1 MSEEIKKKKKN
12 TKKTSVKNKSTNK
25 PKTIK
30 KEKLK
35 ESKVKEEKVVEK
47 ENIEVKEPVKKKRK
61 KKSYVLLGILGCV
74 ILFLIFASVIVFK
87 WYLPSEKYTFDYFSL
102 RTIDYSISKEQD
114 NKLVS
119 DNGKCMI
126 VVANEIKKSKDDDIS
141 KLGEVVTI
149 KHHDWA
155 KQEFSTGYTW
165 ISYYKNMTY
174 IIQMYANDEETFN
187 DVCKKDFDQIKKS
200 FSFLK
205 DE

>member
-25 PKTIK
+25 TKSVK
-30 KEKLK
+30 KEKI
-35 ESKVKEEKVVEK
+35 KEEKVVEK
-47 ENIEVKEPVKKKRK
+47 TVEKVEVKEPVKKKRK
-61 KKSYVLLGILGCV
+61 KKSYILLAILGCV
-74 ILFLIFASVIVFK
+74 TLFLIFASVIVFK
-87 WYLPSEKYTFDYFSL
+87 WYLPSEKHTFDYFSL

-126 VVANEIKKSKDDDIS
+126 VVATEIKEDKDKDIS
-141 KLGEVVTI
+141 KLGEVETI
-149 KHHDWA
+149 RHHEWA

-165 ISYYKNMTY
+165 LSYHKNMIY
-174 IIQMYANDEETFN
+174 IIQMYANDEATFK
-187 DVCKKDFDQIKKS
+187 DVCKEDFDQIKKS